1 MADKD
6 NEIFGFEIIKKSPKK
21 ADEVK
26 SFVPP
31 EDPDGTAVI
40 SAGGHF
46 GEYLDQD
53 ASAAKNDAV
62 LILKYRDAA
71 SQPEVDAAIED
82 IVNEAIVADDDF
94 AGPLS
99 LNADDVSSPKLRKV
113 LQEEFDRIC
122 KMLDINNACPDI
134 FRRWYVDGR
143 LYYHVI
149 VDEARTK
156 NGIKE
161 IRPIDSTKIRKVRKY
176 KKDKD
181 MKTGVVLIKG
191 VEEYFIYQE
200 GGAGNSNTGLKIS
213 PDSICFVSSGL
224 LSPDRKKVVSY
235 LHKALKPANQLRM
248 MEDSLVIYRLA
259 RAPERRVFYVDVG
272 NLPKGKAEEYMQHL
286 MTKHR
291 NKLIYDAKT
300 GQMRDDRKHMS
311 MLEDFWLPRR
321 EGGRGTEISTLP
333 GGENLG
339 QIEDV
344 LYFQKKLYQAL
355 NVPQGRLEQEQGFSL
370 GRSSEIS
377 RDEVKFKKFV
387 DKLRK
392 RFARLFL
399 DLLRTQMLVKGLITE
414 DEWKIIREEIVVD
427 FQEDNYFSELKEM
440 EMMRE
445 RISMLRDIDEYTGK
459 YYSTEWIRK
468 NLLRQTDEDIKEI
481 DKQIAGEPE
490 PEDYVNLATMAAV
503 PPEMDTPM
511 DAPPP
516 MDPEEQAGMDMAKD
530 ELAAE
535 REKKAAK
542 EEEKKSPPK
551 KKAANESAEELML
564 KSQQIEL
571 NEKLIKFLDD
581 SK

>member
-1 MADKD
+1 MADMTD
-6 NEIFGFEIIKKSPKK
+6 RDQLFGFEIIKKQSKK
-21 ADEVK
+21 TGEVK

-31 EDPDGTAVI
+31 EDPDGTAVV

-53 ASAAKNDAV
+53 ASSAKNDSM

-71 SQPEVDAAIED
+71 AQPEVDAAIED
-82 IVNEAIVADDDF
+82 IVNEAIVSDDTF
-94 AGPLS
+94 AGPLT
-99 LNADDVSSPKLRKV
+99 LNANDVSSPKLRKV
-113 LQEEFDRIC
+113 LQEEFDTIC
-122 KMLDINNACPDI
+122 KMLDINNSCSDI

-143 LYYHVI
+143 LYYHII
-149 VDEARTK
+149 VDEKRTK
-156 NGIKE
+156 NGIME
-161 IRPIDSTKIRKVRKY
+161 IRPIESTKIRKVRKY
-176 KKDKD
+176 KKERDANSGL
-181 MKTGVVLIKG
+181 TLING

-200 GGAGNSNTGLKIS
+200 SGAGNSNTGVKIA

-224 LSPDRKKVVSY
+224 LSSDRKRVVSY

-272 NLPKGKAEEYMQHL
+272 NLPKGKAEEYMQQL

-333 GGENLG
+333 GGQNLD

-344 LYFQKKLYQAL
+344 LYFQKKLYQSL
-355 NVPQGRLEQEQGFSL
+355 NVPQGRLEREQGFNI

-392 RFARLFL
+392 RFGRLFL
-399 DLLRTQMLVKGLITE
+399 DLLRAQLIIKGLITDE
-414 DEWKIIREEIVVD
+414 EWKLIREEVVVD
-427 FQEDNYFSELKEM
+427 FQEDNYFAELKGM
-440 EMMRE
+440 EIMRE
-445 RISMLRDIDEYTGK
+445 RIALLREIDEYTGK
-459 YYSTEWIRK
+459 YYSTDWIRK
-468 NLLRQTDEDIKEI
+468 NLLQQTDEDIQEM
-481 DKQIAGEPE
+481 DKQMKAEPE
-490 PEDYVNLATMAAV
+490 PEEYSNLATMSSV
-503 PPEMDTPM
+503 PSLPEPDE
-511 DAPPP
+511 A
-516 MDPEEQAGMDMAKD
+516 MDPPAEDKPEPKP
-530 ELAAE
+530 ELPAE
-535 REKKAAK
+535 KEKKAEKKAAK
-542 EEEKKSPPK
+542 E
-551 KKAANESAEELML
+551 SAEDLML

-571 NEKLIKFLDD
+571 NEKLIKYLN
-581 SK
+581 K